1 MHVARRVSSPFHIA
15 LLSSKIAVC
24 VMRKLEIR
32 TTHAYFLQLSKN
44 FCSGHQLPI
53 GTTPLP
59 AERRHRIKPL
69 QNDAADNKK
78 PGVERRANPSTT

>member
-44 FCSGHQLPI
+44 FGSGHQLPI

-59 AERRHRIKPL
+59 AERRHRIKDL
-69 QNDAADNKK
+69 
-78 PGVERRANPSTT
+78 